1 MKVVNR
7 IARGAWMLGAFG
19 LVVGLYACAAPD
31 AQPNHTMPK
40 PDGGDAGS
48 ASGGA
53 GGGGGGSGGS
63 GGNEPPT
70 EPLAG
75 VPQWAQGFGGPADQ
89 RAYDL
94 AYSSK
99 LGGVAATIGFYQA
112 VVLPGGT
119 TFTVPS
125 SAPGLAVAKFG
136 TATGTTEWAK
146 NVECTST
153 INRSVVSVDGDGNVI
168 VAGGF
173 NGTMTIGMDDMS
185 MPIATTNASNFDAF
199 IAKYDA
205 TGKPLW
211 VRSFGEFKF
220 EVITDVATD
229 KQGNIIVVGVTE
241 GSAYEFGKTSGMS
254 PVIPAPFTNDQNKDD
269 LFVAKFDP
277 AGNAIWAKRFGTAGG
292 RNDGEGIGSLFDP
305 IITVAVS
312 QLDDSILVGGSFSQE
327 MLLAVE
333 KDVARGKDDGFV
345 AAFDTGGNR
354 LWHVT
359 FGDDNSM
366 QRVRNVAFTSKGEA
380 LFTGSFQGMID
391 VGGTKL
397 TSYKASEDLIV
408 GKLDKDGKP
417 VWVNGYGLMG
427 KQQGTDILVD
437 AKDQPIVFGTFN
449 GAIDFA
455 KDGGSI
461 VDTNVSEL
469 DKTDLFI
476 AKFGLSG
483 NPFWARAYGDV
494 SALNADNQDTGG
506 AVLAKDGDTNI
517 AIIAGMNRA
526 SMDIKPLAPLT
537 TAQIEDA
544 FLIAVTY

>member
-1 MKVVNR
+1 MKAVNR

-19 LVVGLYACAAPD
+19 LVVGMYACAAPD
-31 AQPNHTMPK
+31 AEPGRRPPM

-53 GGGGGGSGGS
+53 GGGSGGTGGSGGS
-63 GGNEPPT
+63 EPLT

-75 VPQWAQGFGGPADQ
+75 IPQWAKGFGGPADQ

-99 LGGVAATIGFYQA
+99 LAGVAATIGFYQA

-119 TFTVPS
+119 TFTVPT

-136 TATGTTEWAK
+136 TTSGVTDWAK
-146 NVECTST
+146 NLECTST
-153 INRSVVSVDGDGNVI
+153 VHRSVVGIDGDGNVV

-173 NGTMTIGMDDMS
+173 NGTMTIGMDDMN
-185 MPIATTNASNFDAF
+185 MPIATTNASNYDAF
-199 IAKYDA
+199 IAKYDSM
-205 TGKPLW
+205 GKPLW
-211 VRSFGEFKF
+211 VRSFGEFKY
-220 EVITDVATD
+220 EIITDVATD

-241 GSAYEFGKTSGMS
+241 GAAYEFGKTSGMS
-254 PVIPAPFTNDQNKDD
+254 PVIPPPFTGDQNKDD

-277 AGNAIWAKRFGTAGG
+277 AGNAIWAKRFGTAGA
-292 RNDGEGIGSLFDP
+292 RSDAEGIGSLFDP
-305 IITVAVS
+305 IISVAVS
-312 QLDDSILVGGSFSQE
+312 QKDDSILIGGSFSLE
-327 MLLAVE
+327 LLLATD
-333 KDVARGKDDGFV
+333 KDIARGKDDGFV
-345 AAFDTGGNR
+345 AAFDADGNR

-366 QRVRNVAFTSKGEA
+366 QRVRNVAFTSTGEA

-391 VGGTKL
+391 VGGVKL
-397 TSYKASEDLIV
+397 TSYKASEDLLV
-408 GKLDKDGKP
+408 GKLDKMGTP

-455 KDGGSI
+455 KDGGSV

-469 DKTDLFI
+469 DKTDLFL

-494 SALNADNQDTGG
+494 SAMTADNQDTGG
-506 AVLAKDGDTNI
+506 AVLAKDGDKDI
-517 AIIAGMNRA
+517 AILAGMNRG

-544 FLIAVTY
+544 FLMSVTY